1 MAGYFIYI
9 GWGYICFAKQ
19 QRKGKQF
26 RMKQSLIFILFL
38 ITLTSICDTINQLF
52 LKSAINSLNI
62 SLTSN
67 ILKILR
73 FILKLIMIPRVWIG
87 FLFAV
92 LSLCI
97 WLFVL
102 SKADLNFA
110 FSADSMHYIFIA
122 LASRM
127 VLKEKVGFKRW
138 VGTALIIVG
147 IILVSL
153 S

>member
-1 MAGYFIYI
+1 MSTGI
-9 GWGYICFAKQ
+9 
-19 QRKGKQF
+19 
-26 RMKQSLIFILFL
+26 IFILFL
-38 ITLTSICDTINQLF
+38 IVLTSLCDTISQIF
-52 LKSAINSLNI
+52 LKSAINYLNVAI
-62 SLTSN
+62 SPS
-67 ILKILR
+67 IKKILQ
-73 FILKLIMIPRVWIG
+73 FIFQLVQVPRLWVG
-87 FLFAV
+87 FLFSC

-122 LASRM
+122 LASRLI
-127 VLKEKVGFKRW
+127 LKEKIGLKRCL
-138 VGTALIIVG
+138 GTLFIVAG

>member
-1 MAGYFIYI
+1 
-9 GWGYICFAKQ
+9 
-19 QRKGKQF
+19 
-26 RMKQSLIFILFL
+26 MKESLIFILFL
-38 ITLTSICDTINQLF
+38 IVLTSICDTINQLF
-52 LKSAINSLNI
+52 LKSAINSLNA
-62 SLTSN
+62 SLTGN

-73 FILKLIMIPRVWIG
+73 FILKLIIMPRVWIG

-122 LASRM
+122 LASRF
-127 VLKEKVGFKRW
+127 VLKEKVGLKRW
-138 VGTALIIVG
+138 AGTIFIILG